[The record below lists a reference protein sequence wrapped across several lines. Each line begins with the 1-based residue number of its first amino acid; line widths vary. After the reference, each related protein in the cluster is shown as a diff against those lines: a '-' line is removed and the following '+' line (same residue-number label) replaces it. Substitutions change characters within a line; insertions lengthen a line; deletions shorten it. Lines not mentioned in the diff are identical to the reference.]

1 MWMLT
6 AGKSVM
12 FRLDIEGFSHDLQ
25 VFEFSAKEALNR
37 TYEVELEL
45 VSERPDLDLE
55 SLLHR
60 PAFLCFSADGAGLHG
75 QVYRIAQGDSGK
87 RLTRYQITL
96 VPHLAYLAHRHNQ
109 RIFQQQSVPQ
119 MIARVLRDHGM
130 QADAWRFQLSGDY
143 QPRTYCVQFA
153 ETDLHFIQ
161 RLCEEEG
168 IHFHFQHRRDGHL
181 LVFGDDQSV
190 FLSPG
195 QPTAYAQD
203 SGMVAEAAVIDRF
216 NVRLETRTT
225 QVSRRDY
232 HFEKPNVQLDAEA
245 REAQVPVLEDYAFPG
260 QFTHRDRGRHLSQRA
275 LERHR
280 ADYRQSHGRSDQSQM
295 RSGSFVDMREHPRD
309 DYNGLWLLTSVEH
322 LGRQPQVLEE
332 SSTVPA
338 ADDGLKQ
345 GYRNYFVATPWE
357 VIFRPALKH
366 PKPRMTGNQHAVVTG
381 PPGKEIYNDRY
392 GRVKVQLIWDREGQ
406 LNEQSSCW
414 LRVATSWAHDQY
426 GSVQIPRVGMEVL
439 VGFTEGDPDKPF
451 VLGCLPNAVT
461 PVPLDL
467 PAEQTRSIWRSQST
481 PGGGGYNEL
490 RIEDK
495 KGAEEIAIRAQRD
508 FFQLVLNDQRVQ
520 VDNQRTV
527 VVGGISSQELRREEH
542 HITHGNRLT
551 ELKQDDHLWVQGDR
565 HIRVA
570 SQRLSAGQEIH
581 LGAGQQ
587 VVIDGGTHVTI
598 KAGGHWLTLG
608 PEGICSSVPIIQGG
622 APALGMAAEPLV
634 PGALP
639 LLKVAFDSIQ
649 QRHALMS
656 TRASRCLICEA
667 APA

>member
-1 MWMLT
+1 MSGVSKPVVFKLE
-6 AGKSVM
+6 
-12 FRLDIEGFSHDLQ
+12 IEGFAHDFQ
-25 VFEFSAKEALNR
+25 VFEFRASEALNK
-37 TYEVELEL
+37 TFEVALEL
-45 VSERPDLDLE
+45 VSERRDIDLE

-60 PAFLCFSADGAGLHG
+60 PAFLSFCPDGSGIHG
-75 QVYRIAQGDSGK
+75 QIYRVAQGDSGT
-87 RLTRYQITL
+87 RLTRYQIVL

-109 RIFQQQSVPQ
+109 RIFQHQSVPQ
-119 MIARVLRDHGM
+119 IIAQVLSDHGM
-130 QADAWRFQLSGDY
+130 QPDAWRFGLSGDY
-143 QPRTYCVQFA
+143 QPRLYCVQFD
-153 ETDLHFIQ
+153 ETDLFFIQ

-168 IHFHFQHRRDGHL
+168 LHFHFQHSRDGHL
-181 LVFGDDQSV
+181 LVFGDDQSA
-190 FLSPG
+190 FPCPAA
-195 QPTAYAQD
+195 PTPYKQG

-225 QVSRRDY
+225 HVSRRDY
-232 HFEKPNVQLDAEA
+232 HFQKPTVQLEAEA
-245 REAQVPVLEDYAFPG
+245 KETRLPALEDYSFPG
-260 QFTHRDRGRHLSQRA
+260 QFTHRDQGKHLSQRA

-280 ADYRQSHGRSDQSQM
+280 ADYRQGHGRSDQSLM
-295 RSGSFVDMREHPRD
+295 RSGSFVDMSDHPRAD
-309 DYNGLWLLTSVEH
+309 CNGLWLLTRIEH
-322 LGRQPQVLEE
+322 IGRQPQVLEE
-332 SSTVPA
+332 SASDPG
-338 ADDGLKQ
+338 ADDGFSQ
-345 GYRNYFVATPWE
+345 GYRNHFVATPWD
-357 VIFRPALKH
+357 VSFRPALEH
-366 PKPRMTGNQHAVVTG
+366 RKPRINGNQHAVVTG
-381 PPGKEIYNDRY
+381 PPGEEIYCDAY
-392 GRVKVQLIWDREGQ
+392 GRVKVQLLWDREGQ

-414 LRVATSWAHDQY
+414 LRVATGWAQDQY

-495 KGAEEIAIRAQRD
+495 QGAEEIAIRAQRD
-508 FFQLVLNDQRVQ
+508 FVQLVLNDQRIQ
-520 VDNQRTV
+520 VDHQRTV
-527 VVGGISSQELRREEH
+527 VVGGIASHELHSDEH
-542 HITHGNRLT
+542 HLTHGNRLT

-570 SQRLSAGQEIH
+570 SQRLSAGQQIH

-608 PEGICSSVPIIQGG
+608 PEGIYSSVAIVQGG

-639 LLKVAFDSIQ
+639 LLKVAFDPVQ
-649 QRHALMS
+649 QRHALVS

-667 APA
+667 ARA